1 MEGLTMKEKYCITA
15 INRLTGEREII
26 SKAYPDKAEAETAYK
41 KLMGTKPGKRP
52 YKYPQI
58 AVYPK
63 QLNIFTNQLDV

>member
-1 MEGLTMKEKYCITA
+1 MTEKYCITA

-26 SKAYPDKAEAETAYK
+26 SKSYPNKAAAETAYK
-41 KLMGTKPGKRP
+41 KLTGLKPGKRP
-52 YKYPQI
+52 YKYPRI